1 MSTDVSTMGAFSR
14 LFPPSS
20 GCDPGVMDAPAWARP
35 YKSARTRAIIA
46 TIALSLILASTLFL
60 VWIIQHYDAAVDL
73 FGDENN
79 LRIGWTVIS
88 VAMGLG
94 GVVTFFLWVGRA
106 YRNLPALG
114 ANELE
119 YSPRSAI
126 AWWLVPLVSLVVP
139 LRMMIELWRASDPS
153 IRPNGRSDRQRAPFP
168 KLLLTWWIVLW
179 ASFLLDRLTISSEDA
194 LWFAVV
200 CLLQVL
206 AAGLAIAVIWMIQLR
221 QDAGQTV
228 PAQGGAS
235 RLGLILGLTGAGG
248 CLGVI
253 ALVVILAVFFLRGAM
268 EKCPPKDFPV
278 YPGAHQTDFNYMT
291 SWATSSCSVGWESDD
306 GSAQVSAFY
315 DSSLTTGAWQLVNK
329 DPESGLWY
337 FQRRTDA
344 SVIGRIGF
352 SGNGTQTRIE
362 AEILTGQ
369 LPSPSG
375 SP

>member
-1 MSTDVSTMGAFSR
+1 MSTMGAFSR

-168 KLLLTWWIVLW
+168 
-179 ASFLLDRLTISSEDA
+179 SF
-194 LWFAVV
+194 
-200 CLLQVL
+200 C
-206 AAGLAIAVIWMIQLR
+206 
-221 QDAGQTV
+221 
-228 PAQGGAS
+228 
-235 RLGLILGLTGAGG
+235 
-248 CLGVI
+248 
-253 ALVVILAVFFLRGAM
+253 
-268 EKCPPKDFPV
+268 
-278 YPGAHQTDFNYMT
+278 
-291 SWATSSCSVGWESDD
+291 
-306 GSAQVSAFY
+306 
-315 DSSLTTGAWQLVNK
+315 
-329 DPESGLWY
+329 
-337 FQRRTDA
+337 
-344 SVIGRIGF
+344 
-352 SGNGTQTRIE
+352 
-362 AEILTGQ
+362 
-369 LPSPSG
+369 
-375 SP
+375 